1 MNFEREQHNQTV
13 YTNTF
18 TIESY
23 YQQFK
28 INDGGKDHEISQRR
42 I

>member
-1 MNFEREQHNQTV
+1 MKLTNQQHKQTV

-28 INDGGKDHEISQRR
+28 LNDGGKDHEISQRR